1 LRPIYIERK
10 GNAIKA
16 TIANLSYR
24 MRDILKALER
34 KEKVAIM
41 YHGKQKGVI
50 VPSAAAKSVR
60 VSKHPF
66 FGMLHQDTDVHEV
79 MAQLRGGRYRAV

>member
-1 LRPIYIERK
+1 M
-10 GNAIKA
+10 KA
-16 TIANLSYR
+16 TIVDLRYK

-34 KEKVAIM
+34 KEKVTIM

-50 VPSAAAKSVR
+50 VPSSEAKDKKVK
-60 VSKHPF
+60 VSEHPF
-66 FGMLHQDTDVHEV
+66 FGMLPQDTDINEL

>member
-1 LRPIYIERK
+1 M
-10 GNAIKA
+10 KA
-16 TIANLSYR
+16 TIVDLRYK
-24 MRDILKALER
+24 MKDILKALDR

-50 VPSAAAKSVR
+50 IPATETKAKQMPVR
-60 VSKHPF
+60 EHPF
-66 FGMLHQDTDVHEV
+66 FGMLSHDTDVNEV

>member
-1 LRPIYIERK
+1 
-10 GNAIKA
+10 
-16 TIANLSYR
+16 
-24 MRDILKALER
+24 MRDNLMALER

-50 VPSAAAKSVR
+50 GPASAAKDAR

-66 FGMLHQDTDVHEV
+66 FCMLPQDTDVHEL
-79 MAQLRGGRYRAV
+79 MAQLRGGRCRAV

>member
-1 LRPIYIERK
+1 MKVTIVDLRYK
-10 GNAIKA
+10 
-16 TIANLSYR
+16 

-50 VPSAAAKSVR
+50 VPSSTVKDTR
-60 VSKHPF
+60 VSEHPF
-66 FGMLHQDTDVHEV
+66 FGMLPQDTDVHEV
-79 MAQLRGGRYRAV
+79 MAGLRGGRCRAV